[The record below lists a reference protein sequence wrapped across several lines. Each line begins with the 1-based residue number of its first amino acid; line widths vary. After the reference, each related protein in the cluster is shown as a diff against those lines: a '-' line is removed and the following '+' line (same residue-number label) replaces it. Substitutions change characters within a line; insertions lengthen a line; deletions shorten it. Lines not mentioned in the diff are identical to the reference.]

1 MVRLVATDRSNR
13 SHQRPSHP
21 CSPRQVYHV
30 KEKKEEVQSTVDS
43 EKIKADAVVQIGNI
57 KVAVTKS
64 GTGPMVLGKSVD
76 TSVQRPIMADD
87 HEARSSTTTSK
98 YFQPRWCP
106 SGLTHTQKRKL
117 QHLRC
122 QEKKGHEVEK
132 LKAGQLNKCR
142 FIIPQSKVWRVMLAD
157 QLAGPVGPPLPTGLT
172 GTADRSDRP
181 DQPVR
186 SVHPVVEQKAESET
200 PVSAPCNEETL
211 LAPSVQDDEELV
223 DHEDTPRMQ
232 QHGAQRDFSA
242 QGAKNRRIVIYLMKF
257 LFIRSVCKG
266 FSRL

>member
-1 MVRLVATDRSNR
+1 
-13 SHQRPSHP
+13 
-21 CSPRQVYHV
+21 VYRV
-30 KEKKEEVQSTVDS
+30 KENKKEVQSTTDS
-43 EKIKADAVVQIGNI
+43 EKIKADVVVQIGNI
-57 KVAVTKS
+57 KVDVNEA
-64 GTGPMVLGKSVD
+64 GTRPMVLGKSVD

-87 HEARSSTTTSK
+87 HEASSCTTTSK
-98 YFQPRWCP
+98 YFQPRWCL
-106 SGLTHTQKRKL
+106 SGLTRTQKRKL
-117 QHLRC
+117 QCLRC

-132 LKAGQLNKCR
+132 LKAGQFNKCR
-142 FIIPQSKVWRVMLAD
+142 PIIPQSKVWRVKSAD
-157 QLAGPVGPPLPTGLT
+157 QPAGPVGPPLPTGLT

-232 QHGAQRDFSA
+232 QHGAQREFSA
-242 QGAKNRRIVIYLMKF
+242 RGAETRQMVIYLMKF
-257 LFIRSVCKG
+257 LFNRSVCNG